1 VTLWAQ
7 VFLGVIAVATLLTAI
22 VQVAVLVAAGRLA
35 RRVERLVE
43 RVDRELTPAFG
54 HVNAIARDA
63 SRAAALATAQ
73 IERADRLF
81 ADLAEKVDQTV
92 SLVQN
97 NIMAPA
103 REGKALL
110 NALRA
115 AIDALRDARRSA
127 RSRHRSEDEDA
138 LFI

>member
-1 VTLWAQ
+1 
-7 VFLGVIAVATLLTAI
+7 
-22 VQVAVLVAAGRLA
+22 VQVLVLVAARRLA
-35 RRVERLVE
+35 RRVERLVD
-43 RVDRELTPAFG
+43 RVDRELAPVFG

-63 SRAAALATAQ
+63 SHAAALATAQ

-81 ADLAEKVDQTV
+81 ADLARKIDQTIT
-92 SLVQN
+92 LVQD

-115 AIDALRDARRSA
+115 AVDALRNARRN
-127 RSRHRSEDEDA
+127 RPRHRSEEEDA